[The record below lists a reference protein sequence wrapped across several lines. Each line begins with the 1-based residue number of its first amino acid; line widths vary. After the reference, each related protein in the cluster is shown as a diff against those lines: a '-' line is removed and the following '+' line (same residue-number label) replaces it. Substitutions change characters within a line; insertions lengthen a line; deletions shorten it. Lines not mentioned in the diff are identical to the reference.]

1 VERLL
6 QKHRFIAHEKPQE
19 LVADSA
25 HGVRKAFTLLDR
37 RGIRANIPP
46 RTTHV
51 TARRKKEEAGFR
63 YDADRDVWVCP
74 EGKTLYKMSQS
85 KPPGHTLY
93 IVNAY
98 ACRKCPRHGALCKT
112 KRPSIVDSWE
122 DSLLNRVKAYA
133 ETGAA
138 KETFRRRKCQVE
150 PAFGELKT
158 SRGMRQATLRGNWK
172 VQVQALLA
180 FAAYNIKRLVK
191 GTARPRDAREAGGVR
206 DHPLV
211 ALLRW
216 FLHPG
221 RAIAPAV

>member
-1 VERLL
+1 MRSRRNSSLTRLT
-6 QKHRFIAHEKPQE
+6 
-19 LVADSA
+19 
-25 HGVRKAFTLLDR
+25 GVRKVFTLLAKH
-37 RGIRANIPP
+37 GIRANIPP

-51 TARRKKEEAGFR
+51 TARRKKEKAGFH
-63 YDADRDVWVCP
+63 YDADRDVWVWP

-93 IVNAY
+93 MVNAY

-112 KRPSIVDSWE
+112 KRPSVVDSRE
-122 DSLLNRVKAYA
+122 DSLLNRVKAYT

-150 PAFGELKT
+150 PAFGEIKT

-172 VQVQALLA
+172 VQVQALLV

-191 GTARPRDAREAGGVR
+191 GTARPRDARQAI
-206 DHPLV
+206 DIPNCSLV
-211 ALLRW
+211 SLVSRFLR
-216 FLHPG
+216 PG
-221 RAIAPAV
+221 RAIAPAF

>member
-1 VERLL
+1 M
-6 QKHRFIAHEKPQE
+6 
-19 LVADSA
+19 
-25 HGVRKAFTLLDR
+25 
-37 RGIRANIPP
+37 
-46 RTTHV
+46 
-51 TARRKKEEAGFR
+51 
-63 YDADRDVWVCP
+63 CP

-93 IVNAY
+93 MVNAY
-98 ACRKCPRHGALCKT
+98 ACRECPRHGALCKT
-112 KRPSIVDSWE
+112 KRPSIVDSRE
-122 DSLLNRVKAYA
+122 DSLLNQVKAYT